1 MKRRMH
7 AVLRLSFAN
16 AKGIFADDGETRP
29 HQARWRAGL
38 LRRLSNRNTARQ
50 C

>member
-1 MKRRMH
+1 MKRQMH

-29 HQARWRAGL
+29 HQARWRAWFVAAVVEL
-38 LRRLSNRNTARQ
+38 
-50 C
+50 